1 MPTQAHI
8 FVESKLV
15 RQKDQ
20 GALDQLQGQLTQS
33 GLAVSFRKSRPHHSL
48 FQKAKLVARDKAFSE
63 QNLPIVVIGNEGS
76 RNEVLSGFLAVDE
89 NKKHPILLVSWP
101 EKGGH
106 IEALISQIMTSLAA
120 MQIKEAPVGLIS
132 GDVPSKGQR
141 YFLDYVQV
149 GQDFSALLPKFDQK
163 FAIKEAWRQF
173 LNFWNFLSSNQN
185 ALTFGWT
192 LRHGRTYQH
201 FSKTLGMQ
209 ILNNGLDEKA
219 ETEAPYTI
227 RLVNQVPW
235 PKIFLTYFQGKKGR
249 QNPSRRGFLSFDIK
263 EQADIHVRDIQS
275 VKTDGRPLDNGAYT
289 FTLSTWGTY
298 PLIEA
303 VQVKPEGK
311 HHNK

>member
-8 FVESKLV
+8 FVESGLI
-15 RQKDQ
+15 RQKDK
-20 GALDQLQGQLTQS
+20 GLLDQLEGQLTQN
-33 GLAVSFRKSRPHHSL
+33 GVAPSFRKSRPHHSL
-48 FQKAKLVARDKAFSE
+48 FQKAKLVARDKAFSDV
-63 QNLPIVVIGNEGS
+63 NLPVVVVGNKAS

-89 NKKHPILLVSWP
+89 SKKHPLLLVSWP
-101 EKGGH
+101 EKATH
-106 IEALISQIMTSLAA
+106 IDHLISQIMTSLAA
-120 MQIKEAPVGLIS
+120 MQVTEAPVGQIV
-132 GDVPSKGQR
+132 GDVPTKGQR

-163 FAIKEAWRQF
+163 FAFKEAWRQF

-192 LRHGRTYQH
+192 LRHGGTYQH

-209 ILNNGLDEKA
+209 VLNNGADA
-219 ETEAPYTI
+219 AAPYTI

-235 PKIFLTYFQGKKGR
+235 PKIFLTYLQGKKGR
-249 QNPSRRGFLSFDIK
+249 QNPSRRGFLSFDVK
-263 EQADIHVRDIQS
+263 EKADIHIRDLQS
-275 VKTDGRPLDNGAYT
+275 VKTDGRLLDNGAYT

-303 VQVKPEGK
+303 VQVKAEHKHK
-311 HHNK
+311 HHK